1 MATEP
6 VCSGLIIMAR
16 RQTMK
21 SKAAEG
27 AKAPEGALS
36 TWTIPSSLMAQGY
49 HKDRRYME
57 RHFHI
62 ELEEVDGTDVVD
74 RSVKRFA
81 GVSARHERCD
91 CENVFVCSTGKR
103 KEERNVVVRLTLKSE
118 R

>member
-1 MATEP
+1 
-6 VCSGLIIMAR
+6 
-16 RQTMK
+16 MK

-27 AKAPEGALS
+27 AIAPEGALS

-91 CENVFVCSTGKR
+91 LKMYLFVQRAKGKR
-103 KEERNVVVRLTLKSE
+103 KGTSLYV
-118 R
+118 